1 MTPLIKVF
9 NQLLPRK
16 PVVFPSLNDAA
27 SLPHEVNQDVVL
39 MSTNNF
45 HECLA
50 KGYMHANNISVV
62 ILLTTLRTIA
72 RDHPTILT
80 LSKED
85 AKPRIIGLVELDLH
99 DIHNA
104 TDLKIQLDYLEEIY
118 DLPIFMSK
126 DVLAM
131 NAFGEEIAVET
142 VPYSPKNLSPIE
154 RNVWKLLYEI
164 SDFLQDMNIAEVSK
178 SIQKVRAVVLWA
190 VKVLTIFGL
199 WSLNFMLEHIQNT
212 LSGMLN
218 KENNAFVALAIEACK
233 TRFELVQKLVN
244 SQSKAPIHSSLM
256 YEIFEKLTP
265 YQVLCNT
272 TTAEQG
278 VEIGEHEADVTSKQ
292 KPCVTD
298 VQTEQSTKFEEDS
311 LADKSSLYE
320 SEEETAH
327 SETNSS
333 LDQES
338 MRNNESLNGPPVL
351 EKRIQKL
358 RNKSQFY
365 CIIITRSN
373 SFAKMLSKLINY
385 MSTCNAKYSF
395 MKSGC
400 VIQSKNGSREE
411 EERTESVLQAVL
423 QGMVNIVVTTVDLF
437 SDLSLTT
444 FNVLVYFGTPSSYEE
459 YYQIKHKIKGLAPK
473 LMLVFNEDRSDEM
486 KSNLQVFVHIESE
499 IAKRVS
505 DYITQENKEI
515 WLRRLAEKHPCSY
528 TPFGE
533 NGPSVSMESSI
544 YLINRYCRR
553 INRADFFNLYAEFIT
568 QRKDLTE
575 NCVEFVSKLYLPLS
589 SYCSIVE

>member
-1 MTPLIKVF
+1 MAPLIKIF

-16 PVVFPSLNDAA
+16 PIVFPNLNEAA
-27 SLPHEVNQDVVL
+27 SLPYEENQDVVL

-62 ILLTTLRTIA
+62 ILLTTLKTITI
-72 RDHPTILT
+72 DHSTILT

-85 AKPRIIGLVELDLH
+85 AKPRIIRLVELDLH

-104 TDLKIQLDYLEEIY
+104 ADLKTQLDYLEAIY

-131 NAFGEEIAVET
+131 NACGEEIVVET
-142 VPYSPKNLSPIE
+142 VPYSPKNLSLIE
-154 RNVWKLLYEI
+154 RNVWKLLNEI
-164 SDFLQDMNIAEVSK
+164 SDFVQDMNIVEVSK
-178 SIQKVRAVVLWA
+178 SVQKVGAIVLWA
-190 VKVLTIFGL
+190 VEVLTIFGL

-212 LSGMLN
+212 LSVMLN
-218 KENNAFVALAIEACK
+218 KESNAFVALAIEACK
-233 TRFELVQKLVN
+233 TRFDLVQKLVN
-244 SQSKAPIHSSLM
+244 SQSKTPPIHSSLM

-278 VEIGEHEADVTSKQ
+278 IENGEHEADVTSEQ

-298 VQTEQSTKFEEDS
+298 VQTGQSAKFEEDS

-333 LDQES
+333 LDQKS

-385 MSTCNAKYSF
+385 MSACNAKYSF

-444 FNVLVYFGTPSSYEE
+444 FNVLVYFGTPSNYEE

-473 LMLVFNEDRSDEM
+473 LMLVFNDDRSEEM
-486 KSNLQVFVHIESE
+486 ERNLQV
-499 IAKRVS
+499 
-505 DYITQENKEI
+505 
-515 WLRRLAEKHPCSY
+515 
-528 TPFGE
+528 
-533 NGPSVSMESSI
+533 
-544 YLINRYCRR
+544 
-553 INRADFFNLYAEFIT
+553 
-568 QRKDLTE
+568 
-575 NCVEFVSKLYLPLS
+575 
-589 SYCSIVE
+589 

>member
-1 MTPLIKVF
+1 
-9 NQLLPRK
+9 
-16 PVVFPSLNDAA
+16 
-27 SLPHEVNQDVVL
+27 
-39 MSTNNF
+39 
-45 HECLA
+45 
-50 KGYMHANNISVV
+50 
-62 ILLTTLRTIA
+62 
-72 RDHPTILT
+72 
-80 LSKED
+80 
-85 AKPRIIGLVELDLH
+85 
-99 DIHNA
+99 
-104 TDLKIQLDYLEEIY
+104 
-118 DLPIFMSK
+118 
-126 DVLAM
+126 
-131 NAFGEEIAVET
+131 
-142 VPYSPKNLSPIE
+142 
-154 RNVWKLLYEI
+154 
-164 SDFLQDMNIAEVSK
+164 MNIAQVSK
-178 SIQKVRAVVLWA
+178 SVQKVRAVVLWA
-190 VKVLTIFGL
+190 VEVLIIFGL

-212 LSGMLN
+212 LSVMLN
-218 KENNAFVALAIEACK
+218 KESNAFVALAIEACK
-233 TRFELVQKLVN
+233 TRFDLVQKLVN
-244 SQSKAPIHSSLM
+244 SQSKTPPIHSSLM

-278 VEIGEHEADVTSKQ
+278 VENGEHEADVTSEQ

-298 VQTEQSTKFEEDS
+298 VQTGQSAKFEEDS

-385 MSTCNAKYSF
+385 MSACNAKYSF

-444 FNVLVYFGTPSSYEE
+444 FNVLVYFGTPSNYEE

-473 LMLVFNEDRSDEM
+473 LMLVFNDDRSEEM
-486 KSNLQVFVHIESE
+486 ERNLQV
-499 IAKRVS
+499 
-505 DYITQENKEI
+505 
-515 WLRRLAEKHPCSY
+515 
-528 TPFGE
+528 
-533 NGPSVSMESSI
+533 
-544 YLINRYCRR
+544 
-553 INRADFFNLYAEFIT
+553 
-568 QRKDLTE
+568 
-575 NCVEFVSKLYLPLS
+575 
-589 SYCSIVE
+589 